1 MLTGAVRGGVLV
13 EPPLIEKGG
22 VAKNHFCTSEGG
34 GLGLAHGGG
43 RPRVCRAQV

>member
-1 MLTGAVRGGVLV
+1 MLTDVVRGGVLV
-13 EPPLIEKGG
+13 EPPLIGKGG

-34 GLGLAHGGG
+34 CLDLTHGGG